1 MKKHLFILMTVFTFT
16 RAFALPSVRTGVKEI
31 DDLVIL
37 AHEEVSKNIRSD
49 GTFCAGAKWP
59 TAWTRDMSYAI
70 DLSLSFLFPDAV
82 EKSLESRIENDLIL
96 QDTGSG
102 GSYPVST
109 DRITWITAA
118 YDYALYKQ
126 SDAYFE
132 KVYRVAKK
140 TLTQDFNV
148 NFYEKNGLFR
158 GESSFLDWREQ
169 TYPRWATN
177 EYIAE
182 SFALGTNMMY
192 YSALKKTAL
201 LAEKT
206 KKPQEEID
214 LWNKR
219 ADSLKKSIIENFW
232 LEEKKYF
239 ASLLLKDID
248 LYTYEGYE
256 TLGESLG
263 VILQVAPENFY
274 KYVTGAVKP
283 QDYGLSVVAPQLS
296 NVPSYHND
304 AVWPFVQGYRALACK
319 KARDAFYAEKEFE
332 AMIFAAKKFG
342 TFKENYVASTFS
354 PDTQT
359 NSDRQLWS
367 DAGFL
372 SYIYKILFGIE
383 TEQYGI
389 YFRPFVFSSLQNG
402 IELRNLKI
410 ADNNISIR
418 IKGYGDKVVKYV
430 VNGKNVSNDFYI
442 PYEAKEDYDIQ
453 LELIPSKEFMDSYDS
468 EKRVIPHF
476 DAGTVTPPV
485 PNARYITEKNT
496 TDITFKP
503 NNKSGFKI
511 VTDGKEITT
520 SNNTVSIK
528 ALDKVVLTKAFSLP
542 LEKNPNIPLFPS
554 KTIRAESSKNTF
566 FYEAEKADFIGGKLC
581 KEETESF
588 VNAKLSQDL
597 IKTEANDG
605 VYISDFGKAEGE
617 YIEFNVN
624 IKKDGNYAIDFRFKN
639 GHGPV
644 NTGEKC
650 SILSVLLDE
659 NLVRRL
665 AFPQQGS
672 WSSWSFT
679 APEVVYLNK
688 GKHKIKLSV
697 DEWCHAQHGNLN
709 SVNIDLLR
717 VARIN

>member
-1 MKKHLFILMTVFTFT
+1 MTIFTFT
-16 RAFALPSVRTGVKEI
+16 RAFALPSVKTGVKDI
-31 DDLVIL
+31 DELVNL

-126 SDAYFE
+126 SDEYFE

-182 SFALGTNMMY
+182 SFALGTNIMY
-192 YSALKKTAL
+192 YSALRKTAL

-206 KKPQEEID
+206 KKPQQEIE

-219 ADSLKKSIIENFW
+219 ADSLKKSVIENFW

-239 ASLLLKDID
+239 ASLILKDMDI
-248 LYTYEGYE
+248 YTYEGYE

-296 NVPSYHND
+296 NVPAYHND

-319 KARDAFYAEKEFE
+319 KAGDAFYAEKEFE
-332 AMIFAAKKFG
+332 AMIVAAKKFG
-342 TFKENYVASTFS
+342 SFKENYVASTFS

-372 SYIYKILFGIE
+372 SYIYKILFGVE
-383 TEQYGI
+383 TDLRGI
-389 YFRPFVFSSLQNG
+389 NFKPFVFASLQNG

-410 ADNNISIR
+410 AGNTISIQ

-453 LELIPSKEFMDSYDS
+453 LELIPSKEFMDSYDE
-468 EKRVIPHF
+468 EKRVIPFF

-496 TDITFKP
+496 TEITFKP

-528 ALDKVVLTKAFSLP
+528 GLDKVVLTKAFSLP
-542 LEKNPNIPLFPS
+542 LEKNPNIPLYPS

-566 FYEAEKADFIGGKLC
+566 FYEAEKADFNGGKLC

-588 VNAKLSQDL
+588 VNVKLSQDL

-605 VYISDFGKAEGE
+605 EYISDFGKIEGE

-650 SILSVLLDE
+650 SILSVLLDD

-679 APEVVYLNK
+679 APEVVYLKK

-697 DEWCHAQHGNLN
+697 DEWCRAQHGNLN
-709 SVNIDLLR
+709 PVHIDLLR